1 MLKYLLTLPVF
12 FASAAVSAD
21 VMENLDVEAKSHHHS
36 SSSHHHHVNRV
47 NAIKTTFTLT
57 PFSNTGFIL
66 SVSPVSAQNGTF
78 AIDANGIITLP
89 DDHHYIVDY
98 SLTFSTVPA
107 TQAAQFNNLWNGIG
121 AFQLTN
127 ASTSGIVGTVLNFDG
142 STVIQSSPG
151 TVTTQVLY
159 INENLAGLPVL
170 TPMTGLVTIHR
181 LDSARRRH

>member
-12 FASAAVSAD
+12 FASVAVSAD
-21 VMENLDVEAKSHHHS
+21 VMENLDVDAKSHHHC
-36 SSSHHHHVNRV
+36 SSSHHVQRV
-47 NAIKTTFTLT
+47 NSIKTTFTLT

-66 SVSPVSAQNGTF
+66 TVSPVSAQNGTF
-78 AIDANGIITLP
+78 AIDASGTITLP

-98 SLTFSTVPA
+98 SLVFSNVPA
-107 TQAAQFNNLWNGIG
+107 TQAGQFNNLWNGIG

-127 ASTSGIVGTVLNFDG
+127 ASTSGIVGTVLNFNG

-151 TVTTQVLY
+151 TVTTQVLF

-170 TPMTGLVTIHR
+170 TPLNGLVTIHR
-181 LDSARRRH
+181 LDSGKKRH